1 MGRPAH
7 IIRPRELHLH
17 IPADKMEQLDAFL
30 WSSASNSVPKGA
42 YSRFFKERIEDFFAK
57 MAEVGNSTLTE
68 MTDV

>member
-1 MGRPAH
+1 
-7 IIRPRELHLH
+7 
-17 IPADKMEQLDAFL
+17 MEQLDAFL